1 MLFRRKDGTLME
13 INKLNY
19 VNDIEYYK
27 EIAACYGF
35 NFASK
40 HHNTLETILYLSK
53 KGVNNNS
60 NQYDNANR
68 KNVTKNH
75 NISNARF

>member
-1 MLFRRKDGTLME
+1 MLFRQNDGTLNE

-19 VNDIEYYK
+19 LNDVEYYR
-27 EIAACYGF
+27 EVSACYGF

-40 HHNTLETILYLSK
+40 HGNVLETILSLSK

-75 NISNARF
+75 NIPNSRF